1 MADPHKDISNKSKQ
15 NISVHNAANTETN
28 LAVKLP
34 LSLDG
39 VDGYTAIKNYRDLAK
54 QNLKMLVLTAPGE
67 RMMDPEFGVGLRNFL
82 FEQNSV
88 STHGE
93 IEARITNQTRMYLPY
108 LDILK
113 VEFSTTTDDYPEL
126 YASNLLHIVV
136 NYHIKPLDI
145 YEVLDLSVS
154 RN

>member
-1 MADPHKDISNKSKQ
+1 MADPHKDISSKSKQ
-15 NISVHNAANTETN
+15 NISAYDAANTEFN
-28 LAVKLP
+28 LAVQLP
-34 LSLDG
+34 LMLDG
-39 VDGYTAIKNYRDLAK
+39 VDGYAAIRNYRDLAM

-82 FEQNSV
+82 FEQNTV

-93 IEARITNQTRMYLPY
+93 IEARIFNQVQTYLPY
-108 LDILK
+108 IDILG
-113 VEFSTTTDDYPEL
+113 VDFSTTTEEHPEP
-126 YASNLLHIVV
+126 YSSNLVHVV
-136 NYHIKPLDI
+136 VSFHIKPLDI

>member
-1 MADPHKDISNKSKQ
+1 MADPHKDISNRSKQ
-15 NISVHNAANTETN
+15 NISVYDAANTETN

-39 VDGYTAIKNYRDLAK
+39 VDGYTAIKNYRDLAQ

-67 RMMDPEFGVGLRNFL
+67 RMMDPSFGVGLRNFL
-82 FEQNSV
+82 FEQNHISV
-88 STHGE
+88 HGE
-93 IEARITNQTRMYLPY
+93 IEARIVNQTRTYLPY
-108 LDILK
+108 LDILG
-113 VEFSTTTDDYPEL
+113 VEFVTTTDEYPEP
-126 YASNLLHIVV
+126 YSSNLLHIVV